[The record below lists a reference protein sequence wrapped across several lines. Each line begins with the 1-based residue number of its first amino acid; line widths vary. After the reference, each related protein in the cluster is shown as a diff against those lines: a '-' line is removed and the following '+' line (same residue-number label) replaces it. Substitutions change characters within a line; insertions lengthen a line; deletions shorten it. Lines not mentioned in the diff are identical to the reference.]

1 MSGQRFLPDRGR
13 MSQGRSSVL
22 VKAADCTLHHFIILT
37 PLSVKESALQLQHL
51 DSKTADCEI
60 SINGLLKLFKSIP
73 LNKKNSLFSPNWVI
87 GFLYSTSA
95 HMCLFPMFAVSLN

>member
-1 MSGQRFLPDRGR
+1 MSGQRFPPDRGR

-60 SINGLLKLFKSIP
+60 SINESINALKIIIFRTVFSIKTSNLSSCLLS
-73 LNKKNSLFSPNWVI
+73 NSVGAF
-87 GFLYSTSA
+87 
-95 HMCLFPMFAVSLN
+95 